1 MSRLPAIGADG
12 RRGRIAAVAGLALA
26 QAGAAALS
34 AFATRDAFAA
44 LHAGGAIPPAPLALI
59 ALAGL
64 LIAAARV
71 AGRSVAETL
80 GQHYAAV
87 LRLTLF
93 DYLARCPAPALAR
106 RRAGGL
112 ALRFVGD
119 LTAVRGWVGAGLPRL
134 LSAALAL
141 PAAVATAFALD
152 PALGAAISLPLGLG
166 LAAMALAGRRLGP
179 AHDRLRSRRARL
191 AVDMS
196 ERVMQAPQ
204 LRLIGRMQAETARL
218 ARRSARLIAAARS
231 RAAHAALLRAIPD
244 ACAGVA
250 AAALLLASLRAG
262 LPAATAAGGLAALG
276 LALQPMREFAT
287 VWDRHRAWRAA
298 RRQCLALLQRPL
310 PRRPRREA
318 GIEPGRRAAAVR
330 LERVAL
336 GDGGRFDA
344 SAAPGERIALV
355 GANGAGKSAL
365 LDAIAGLQPPTRGR
379 IRVDRLAPATLTL
392 AERRRTIGLV
402 GPRAP
407 LLAGSLR
414 RALTLGLRPRP
425 ADEAILGAA
434 NAHGLQPL
442 LARLG
447 GLDGAVAEGGRNLS
461 AGELRRLLL
470 ARAALAAPR
479 LLLIDASDDALGP
492 EGAGLLDRAG
502 RAQGAT
508 VLVATHD
515 LALARRMDTIWFV
528 ADGRVVETG
537 PAAELLA
544 GDGAAARFLRRPEAA

>member
-1 MSRLPAIGADG
+1 MMADATATTMGDVMLTVRDLAKRYG
-12 RRGRIAAVAGLALA
+12 RT
-26 QAGAAALS
+26 AALEGVS
-34 AFATRDAFAA
+34 FD
-44 LHAGGAIPPAPLALI
+44 LA
-59 ALAGL
+59 
-64 LIAAARV
+64 
-71 AGRSVAETL
+71 
-80 GQHYAAV
+80 
-87 LRLTLF
+87 
-93 DYLARCPAPALAR
+93 
-106 RRAGGL
+106 
-112 ALRFVGD
+112 
-119 LTAVRGWVGAGLPRL
+119 
-134 LSAALAL
+134 
-141 PAAVATAFALD
+141 
-152 PALGAAISLPLGLG
+152 
-166 LAAMALAGRRLGP
+166 
-179 AHDRLRSRRARL
+179 
-191 AVDMS
+191 
-196 ERVMQAPQ
+196 
-204 LRLIGRMQAETARL
+204 
-218 ARRSARLIAAARS
+218 
-231 RAAHAALLRAIPD
+231 
-244 ACAGVA
+244 
-250 AAALLLASLRAG
+250 
-262 LPAATAAGGLAALG
+262 
-276 LALQPMREFAT
+276 
-287 VWDRHRAWRAA
+287 
-298 RRQCLALLQRPL
+298 
-310 PRRPRREA
+310 
-318 GIEPGRRAAAVR
+318 PGRV
-330 LERVAL
+330 L
-336 GDGGRFDA
+336 
-344 SAAPGERIALV
+344 ALV